1 MSKVIDIIN
10 MQGVKVGDYT
20 IDDSCLESV
29 KGEQAVHDAVVA
41 FRAAMRAGTADVKTR
56 GEVSGSG
63 KKPFKQKGGGRA
75 RAGST
80 RNPVWRHGGHSFGP
94 KPRDYSVKLNAKV
107 KKLALKRSFTER
119 IDENSVVVVDKFE
132 FAEPKTKGAVA
143 ALKSMNLFGDNKK
156 KPAKILILIN
166 DYDVNSILAVSN
178 IANAGMLHVS
188 SVNTFHVLDAD
199 KILFTKEA
207 LDAFVKRLA

>member
-1 MSKVIDIIN
+1 M
-10 MQGVKVGDYT
+10 
-20 IDDSCLESV
+20 
-29 KGEQAVHDAVVA
+29 
-41 FRAAMRAGTADVKTR
+41 
-56 GEVSGSG
+56 
-63 KKPFKQKGGGRA
+63 
-75 RAGST
+75 
-80 RNPVWRHGGHSFGP
+80 
-94 KPRDYSVKLNAKV
+94 KLNAKV
-107 KKLALKRSFTER
+107 RKLALKRSFTER

-143 ALKSMNLFGDNKK
+143 ALKSMNLFGDKK